1 MTTENYNK
9 QSDKE
14 EIDILT
20 NNQDKKYNSTKH
32 LKGLQFFIYEE
43 CWERSV
49 SEYPESRIKPC
60 TFKPF
65 HI

>member
-9 QSDKE
+9 QSHKE

-49 SEYPESRIKPC
+49 SEYPESHLSHF
-60 TFKPF
+60 TFKCE
-65 HI
+65 

>member
-20 NNQDKKYNSTKH
+20 NNQDKKYNSTKD
-32 LKGLQFFIYEE
+32 LKGYNFLFTKSL
-43 CWERSV
+43 EREV
-49 SEYPESRIKPC
+49 SLNILSHE
-60 TFKPF
+60 
-65 HI
+65 